1 MLIEELN
8 RLQDAADDSYSEVG
22 EAFTRS
28 DPNIWSLIKV
38 AEDDLNAY
46 LAAHREYT
54 KGFGSGE
61 IPPDFS
67 FAGDPLDPRRK
78 LARLNAARSDAKRR
92 LEWIVTRL
100 RRVEHLKMNPNIQ
113 RNVIP
118 HD

>member
-8 RLQDAADDSYSEVG
+8 RLQSAVHNSYSEAG

-28 DPNIWSLIKV
+28 DPNIWNLIKV
-38 AEDDLNAY
+38 AEDDLNTY
-46 LAAHREYT
+46 LAAQREYT
-54 KGFGSGE
+54 EGFGSGE

-67 FAGDPLDPRRK
+67 YSGDPLDPHRN

-100 RRVEHLKMNPNIQ
+100 RRIEHLKMNPNIQ
-113 RNVIP
+113 TNPIP
-118 HD
+118 QD